1 MTDHPDAAGE
11 ETLREF
17 KDSFF
22 YGSRSNLDFKFLA
35 DLPPEEAGDFLAG
48 ILRELSSTIGL
59 ADRRTLEAFVA
70 KASLATT

>member
-35 DLPPEEAGDFLAG
+35 DLPPEEG
-48 ILRELSSTIGL
+48 
-59 ADRRTLEAFVA
+59 RRLPRRDPP
-70 KASLATT
+70 

>member
-1 MTDHPDAAGE
+1 MGRCTARRQKP
-11 ETLREF
+11 R
-17 KDSFF
+17 
-22 YGSRSNLDFKFLA
+22 RVDFKVLA